1 MAIQI
6 NQAVAQDLSPQLDG
20 ALQIVCNEFEG
31 LDAHRGYHN
40 AFARVLKPD
49 PLRRVL
55 MLGTDQ
61 RDLFVPLLRR
71 TVQEHV
77 PTGGQIFDFG
87 AGDGQTFACIA
98 DAVPTGTTV
107 SIEEPNPTYRAAYQA
122 FLKSQPHLRRG
133 IAVSTGLDGLEE
145 EATRNTDDFPDP
157 GSIDVALGLHMLYF
171 ATDVARSL
179 QVILRFLKPGGAYF
193 SVVTDEAT
201 AFSGSVLRSFIESG
215 GDTGDNDGYFAAID
229 ERRRLLA
236 PVSEG
241 GGGLAE
247 AVQAA
252 GIEVEAD
259 AVRQASRMYGHSLA
273 DLLAL
278 ANISVLTGH
287 TGTQKFESAAKTLR
301 DRPEEVD
308 LRIETEGP
316 RTGMWS
322 VVQPQWVTQ
331 VRRRGAKIDGSPY

>member
-1 MAIQI
+1 MAR
-6 NQAVAQDLSPQLDG
+6 DLSPQLDD
-20 ALQIVCNEFEG
+20 AVQIVCNEFEG
-31 LDAHRGYHN
+31 LDAHRCYHN

-49 PLRRVL
+49 PLGRVL

-71 TVQEHV
+71 SLTEHV
-77 PTGGQIFDFG
+77 PAGGRIFDIG
-87 AGDGQTFACIA
+87 AGDGQTFANVA
-98 DAVPTGTTV
+98 DAVPAGTTV
-107 SIEEPNPTYRAAYQA
+107 SIAEPNPTYLAAYQA
-122 FLKSQPHLRRG
+122 FLERQPHLRVG
-133 IAVSTGLDGLEE
+133 VAVPIGLEALDG
-145 EATRNTDDFPDP
+145 EATGSAGVLPEE
-157 GSIDVALGLHMLYF
+157 GSIDLALGLHMIYY

-179 QVILRFLKPGGAYF
+179 VAILRFLKPGGAYF
-193 SVVTDEAT
+193 NVVTDEAT
-201 AFSGSVLRSFIESG
+201 AYSGAVLRSFIDSG
-215 GDTGDNDGYFAAID
+215 GHTGDDDRYSAAVE
-229 ERRRLLA
+229 ERRRLFA
-236 PVSEG
+236 PASEG

-247 AVQAA
+247 AVRAA
-252 GIEVEAD
+252 DIAVEVEA
-259 AVRQASRMYGHSLA
+259 VRQESRMYGHTLA

-301 DRPEEVD
+301 DRPEEVG

-331 VRRRGAKIDGSPY
+331 IRRVS